1 MGVDLLGAPAGQA
14 GATTIRVGDIPGH
27 AAREGEG
34 RREQVGQVGS
44 GCTPPHCGG
53 EAAEGDDLAVSADE
67 KELLFVPDAHGLA
80 WEKGTPLMAF
90 DPATRR
96 VRTIVPLEPLVRE
109 RLGLVAGGSY
119 NIAVDQHTGRI
130 FVGLNAGADDYMYL
144 INGRP
149 SNDPEVLRAEPGDR
163 IRLRIINAG
172 ADTENP
178 WGEVVLAVI
187 EP

>member
-130 FVGLNAGADDYMYL
+130 FVGLNAGAD
-144 INGRP
+144 
-149 SNDPEVLRAEPGDR
+149 
-163 IRLRIINAG
+163 
-172 ADTENP
+172 TENP